1 LNQPVSLGS
10 VPLEDAK
17 ARAAHRTGLIYGVGA
32 YGAWGL
38 LPLYFKLFPGVGPVE
53 VVAHRIIWSVLFM
66 AIVLLAVR
74 QFPAFTA
81 ALRQPRILGA
91 LTISAVLIA
100 VNWLVYIWAIN
111 NEHVLAGSLGYFLN
125 PLVNV
130 LIGVVFLKE
139 RLRRLQIV
147 AVAIAGV
154 GVALL
159 AAGELQTLWI
169 SITLAVSFAL
179 YGLVR
184 KLTPVQAPVGLAV
197 ETLVLAPPA
206 LASLF
211 WFATHGELA
220 FGRHGVETALL
231 IGTGAITSVPLLL
244 FAGAARRLPLITLGL
259 IQYIAPS
266 LQFLTGYFLLGEPLS
281 AARLMSFAF
290 IWLALALFVG
300 DSLRSLRRT

>member
-1 LNQPVSLGS
+1 MNKPILLDEAEV
-10 VPLEDAK
+10 
-17 ARAAHRTGLIYGVGA
+17 RASHRTGYLNGVAA
-32 YGAWGL
+32 YALWGL
-38 LPLYFKLFPGVGPVE
+38 LPLYFKLLPDVGPVE
-53 VVAHRIIWSVLFM
+53 TVAHRIIWSVLFM
-66 AIVLLAVR
+66 ALVLLGVR
-74 QFPAFTA
+74 QFPHFTA

-91 LTISAVLIA
+91 LAISAILIA
-100 VNWLVYIWAIN
+100 INWLVYIWAID

-130 LIGVVFLKE
+130 LIGVAFLHE
-139 RLRRLQIV
+139 RLRRGQVV
-147 AVAIAGV
+147 AVAIAAV
-154 GVALL
+154 GVAML

-206 LASLF
+206 FASLF
-211 WFATHGELA
+211 WFAAHGDLA

-231 IGTGAITSVPLLL
+231 IGTGVITSIPLLL

-266 LQFLTGYFLLGEPLS
+266 LQFLTGYFLLGEPLTT
-281 AARLMSFAF
+281 ARLASFAL
-290 IWLALALFVG
+290 IWVALSLFVG
-300 DSLRSLRRT
+300 DSLRAMRRA